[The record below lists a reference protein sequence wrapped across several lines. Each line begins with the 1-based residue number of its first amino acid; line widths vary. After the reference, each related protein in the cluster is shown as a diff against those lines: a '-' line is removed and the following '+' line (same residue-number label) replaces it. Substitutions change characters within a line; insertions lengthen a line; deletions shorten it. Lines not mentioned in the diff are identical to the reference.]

1 MSSIFSEI
9 SLVDVERDVA
19 RNIVSLGVSQD
30 LFDDLSADPKAWA
43 LAQKVEGDAKPP
55 PYVSR
60 NPIIDR
66 PFEEA
71 IWIDAIDWPFKNLQS
86 SRFGAGGYGVW

>member
-55 PYVSR
+55 PYSS
-60 NPIIDR
+60 NTPIIDR

-71 IWIDAIDWPFKNLQS
+71 IWIDAIDWPFQNLQS